1 MRKEVTMHKLLEY
14 ICDELEE
21 LDRKAG
27 KEGKLSMAEIEYAD
41 KLAHIKKSILASE
54 EMWEDSEYSMA
65 GAGSGQSRM
74 MGGSSY
80 RRGGS
85 SRRGGGGSSREGG
98 GSSREGSSYEGGS
111 SREGGSSYEEGGSSR
126 EGSSS
131 YARGRGRNARR
142 DSRGRY
148 SSEYSMDSEE
158 MVEQLRELMQDAP
171 DQQTRQEFQ
180 KFIQKIE
187 QM

>member
-1 MRKEVTMHKLLEY
+1 MHKLMEY

-41 KLAHIKKSILASE
+41 KLAHIKKSILTSE
-54 EMWEDSEYSMA
+54 EMWDDSEYSMA

-74 MGGSSY
+74 MGGGSSY
-80 RRGGS
+80 RRGGGS
-85 SRRGGGGSSREGG
+85 SRRGGGSSREGSSREGG
-98 GSSREGSSYEGGS
+98 GSSREGGSSYEGG
-111 SREGGSSYEEGGSSR
+111 GG
-126 EGSSS
+126 SS

-142 DSRGRY
+142 DSMGRY
-148 SSEYSMDSEE
+148 SSDGYSMGGSEE
-158 MVEQLRELMQDAP
+158 LVEELRDLMQDAP
-171 DQQTRQEFQ
+171 DDRTRQEFQ
-180 KFIQKIE
+180 KFIQKLE